1 MASQYLMAL
10 WLLKFTNA
18 ILPMLVNISVLVIVL
33 GKMAEFQCVVT
44 GSPTFSVQ
52 WQKDDSWIMEDPKM
66 ERTFENNVAT
76 LRIPACE
83 AMHSGRYTCQVSN
96 EAGQDKCSASLIVQ
110 EPPQIIEKSEVI
122 KVSVGDPVNLDCKVK
137 GSPELRV
144 KWTKDGKE
152 LQSIRQH
159 KLIFEN
165 NISSLK
171 IQAAQK
177 TDEGEYV
184 FEVKMPTFNDFLIV
198 LLVTDQICC
207 KISGSLPIAV
217 EWQKD
222 GSKISSGVKHK
233 LIQQDN
239 SVSVEIE
246 QLEKSDAGT
255 YSCKL
260 TNSAGSCDCSGFL
273 TVKGQTMCFFWLI
286 GRVF

>member
-1 MASQYLMAL
+1 MTSYEKRYQLLAL
-10 WLLKFTNA
+10 LW
-18 ILPMLVNISVLVIVL
+18 IV
-33 GKMAEFQCVVT
+33 
-44 GSPTFSVQ
+44 
-52 WQKDDSWIMEDPKM
+52 
-66 ERTFENNVAT
+66 
-76 LRIPACE
+76 
-83 AMHSGRYTCQVSN
+83 
-96 EAGQDKCSASLIVQ
+96 

-122 KVSVGDPVNLDCKVK
+122 KVSVGDPVSLDCKVK

-159 KLIFEN
+159 KLVFEN
-165 NISSLK
+165 NIGSLK

-184 FEVKMPTFNDFLIV
+184 FEVANHISSCCCQVKVVVLGWCDKHNCMVRKKMPTFNDFLVV
-198 LLVTDQICC
+198 LSVTDQVIPPSFIKPLVDMQEILGSFVQICC

-273 TVKGQTMCFFWLI
+273 TVKGQTMCFFWFI
-286 GRVF
+286 VRVF

>member
-1 MASQYLMAL
+1 M
-10 WLLKFTNA
+10 
-18 ILPMLVNISVLVIVL
+18 
-33 GKMAEFQCVVT
+33 
-44 GSPTFSVQ
+44 
-52 WQKDDSWIMEDPKM
+52 
-66 ERTFENNVAT
+66 
-76 LRIPACE
+76 
-83 AMHSGRYTCQVSN
+83 
-96 EAGQDKCSASLIVQ
+96 
-110 EPPQIIEKSEVI
+110 I
-122 KVSVGDPVNLDCKVK
+122 KVTVGDPVSLDCKVK
-137 GSPELRV
+137 GSSELRV
-144 KWTKDGKE
+144 KWMKDGKE

-159 KLIFEN
+159 KLVFEN

-171 IQAAQK
+171 IQAAQR

-184 FEVKMPTFNDFLIV
+184 FEVANHISSCCCQVKVVVLGWCDKQDCTIHKKMPTFNDLLLV
-198 LLVTDQICC
+198 LLVTDQVIPPSFIKPLVDMQEILGSFVQICC

-273 TVKGQTMCFFWLI
+273 TVKGQTVWLI
-286 GRVF
+286 GHVLKKR